1 MRLIRPEIRGDTFS
15 WGADLRKSSFSHLLN
30 GPSIF
35 SLCLF
40 FPAPEHRIGSPAL
53 RPVVYSATPVA
64 GMTDRKPGYFLSNI
78 SESYT
83 IWQTKRVR
91 KSIFLQKRTPRSG
104 RDILIKFSVRIAPW
118 KPCFACENRPNERF
132 RTFFLVNQA
141 EFPAQ
146 FFVGQVGHSV
156 MFAGC
161 VLNVQFFSVYF
172 FVILMLTSFL
182 CVLLAKQGNKVAAA
196 QGNLQDRGAGCC
208 QSDVKQ

>member
-1 MRLIRPEIRGDTFS
+1 MRKSNFFGFRTAMRMIRPEIRGDTIS

-83 IWQTKRVR
+83 IWQTNRVR

-104 RDILIKFSVRIAPW
+104 RDILIKFFCQNRTLETAFWGAIRAHLGNSAPAPYSIHAKAACGSPVR
-118 KPCFACENRPNERF
+118 
-132 RTFFLVNQA
+132 T
-141 EFPAQ
+141 
-146 FFVGQVGHSV
+146 
-156 MFAGC
+156 
-161 VLNVQFFSVYF
+161 
-172 FVILMLTSFL
+172 
-182 CVLLAKQGNKVAAA
+182 
-196 QGNLQDRGAGCC
+196 
-208 QSDVKQ
+208 

>member
-1 MRLIRPEIRGDTFS
+1 MRKSIFFGFRTAMRLIRPEIRGDTIS

-83 IWQTKRVR
+83 IWLTKRVR
-91 KSIFLQKRTPRSG
+91 KSIFLQKRTLRSG
-104 RDILIKFSVRIAPW
+104 RDILIKFFCQNRTLETVFCMRKQTKRAIPHLFLSQPGGIPSAVLRRTGRSFCNVRRMRT
-118 KPCFACENRPNERF
+118 ERPVFF
-132 RTFFLVNQA
+132 RLFFCDTHVIHP
-141 EFPAQ
+141 F
-146 FFVGQVGHSV
+146 
-156 MFAGC
+156 C
-161 VLNVQFFSVYF
+161 VFCLRSRE
-172 FVILMLTSFL
+172 I
-182 CVLLAKQGNKVAAA
+182 
-196 QGNLQDRGAGCC
+196 R
-208 QSDVKQ
+208 